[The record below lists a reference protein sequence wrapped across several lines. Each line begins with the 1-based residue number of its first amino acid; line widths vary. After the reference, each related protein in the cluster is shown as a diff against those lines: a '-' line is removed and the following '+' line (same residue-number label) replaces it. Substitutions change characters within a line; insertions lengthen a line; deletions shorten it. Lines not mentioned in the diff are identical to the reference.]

1 MTRSQKRE
9 LKELYQVK
17 TSEFLKSVQSLS
29 P

>member
-17 TSEFLKSVQSLS
+17 TSEFLKSV
-29 P
+29 